1 MDEQENQIRKKI
13 GILGGSFDPIHNG
26 HLAIA
31 QSAYQDFQ
39 LDEVWLIP
47 AGHSPN
53 KEASK
58 MTPAEIRFQMTEL
71 AVLPYENLK
80 ASDIELTLEETSYT
94 YRTLELLK
102 ANNPDYEFF
111 FIMGA
116 DSLDY
121 FEKWYHPERICQ
133 CAVILVAVRDEFS
146 QKQVSEKIKQITS
159 LFPADIRILSVARV
173 DISSS
178 EIRKQ
183 IAAHED
189 VSDKLPN
196 AVRKFIEEQK
206 LYQDHELHDSY
217 F

>member
-1 MDEQENQIRKKI
+1 MEEQEQKIRKKI

-53 KEASK
+53 KESSK
-58 MTPAEIRFQMTEL
+58 MTSAEIRFQMTEL
-71 AVLPYENLK
+71 AVLPYDHLK
-80 ASDIELTLEETSYT
+80 ASDIELTLKETSYT

-102 ANNPDYEFF
+102 ISYPNYEFF

-146 QKQVSEKIKQITS
+146 QKQVSEKIKEIST
-159 LFPADIRILSVARV
+159 LFPADIRILSIGRV

-183 IAAHED
+183 IAAHKD

-196 AVRKFIEEQK
+196 AVWEFIKEQK
-206 LYQDHELHDSY
+206 LYQTNELSH
-217 F
+217 